1 MKKYG
6 FGVDVGGTTCKIG
19 LFDNTGV
26 ILDKW
31 ETFNDCFVLKLSKG
45 VYLFDSPYTMEKTSE
60 ESVNVKK

>member
-1 MKKYG
+1 M
-6 FGVDVGGTTCKIG
+6 
-19 LFDNTGV
+19 V

>member
-1 MKKYG
+1 MVNFWG
-6 FGVDVGGTTCKIG
+6 NFCVVKICQSID
-19 LFDNTGV
+19 LHMV

-31 ETFNDCFVLKLSKG
+31 ETFNDCFVLKLSKS